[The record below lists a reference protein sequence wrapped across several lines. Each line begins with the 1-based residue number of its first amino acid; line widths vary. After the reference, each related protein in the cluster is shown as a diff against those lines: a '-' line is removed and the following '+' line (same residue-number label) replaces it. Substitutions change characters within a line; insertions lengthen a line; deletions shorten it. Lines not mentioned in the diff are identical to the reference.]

1 MKTNNTDKYIEWIL
15 KDLFLA
21 LLVLASGIELVQKFW
36 SIIAMATGYGLIVT
50 AVVYM
55 IYLAV
60 MVSVI
65 KSRS

>member
-15 KDLFLA
+15 RNLFLA

-36 SIIAMATGYGLIVT
+36 SIIAMVTGYGLIAT
-50 AVVYM
+50 AIMYM

>member
-15 KDLFLA
+15 RDLFLA

-36 SIIAMATGYGLIVT
+36 SIIAMVTGYGLIVT